1 MIRLQP
7 FEACVDTV
15 HDALVVQFVPDFA
28 GQHTLLAAGLH
39 HLADERLAVAVAVG
53 GRGVNIGDATIQCGV
68 ERLIDHVAAIFGHRI
83 PTH

>member
-1 MIRLQP
+1 M
-7 FEACVDTV
+7 DTV

-53 GRGVNIGDATIQCGV
+53 GRGVNVVDAMVLRGV
-68 ERLIDHVAAIFGHRI
+68 EDLIDHIAASFGPRVPAH
-83 PTH
+83 